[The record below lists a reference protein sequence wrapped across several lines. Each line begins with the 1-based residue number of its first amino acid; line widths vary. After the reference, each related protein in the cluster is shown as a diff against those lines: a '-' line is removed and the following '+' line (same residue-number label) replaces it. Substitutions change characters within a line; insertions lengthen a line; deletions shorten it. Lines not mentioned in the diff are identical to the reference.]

1 MTLDFG
7 GADEILFE
15 KRGVA
20 GLVTLNRPNS
30 LNAATRRMLLA
41 LERALKAWEH
51 DNEIS
56 RVVIQARG
64 RAFSAGGD
72 LMEVYTPGLEGRPY
86 VDFFADEYRIN
97 AYLGRFPKP
106 IVSLVDGIVM
116 GGGVGISVH
125 GSHRVFSENAVF
137 AMPEV
142 GIGFF
147 PDVGGSHFLS
157 RIKDNFGLYL
167 GLAAARIRD
176 GDALMAGI
184 ATQAVAADDFAALA
198 EALEREGET
207 DGLIAAFSRIPE
219 PKTTAE
225 MRMQIADW
233 FSAETLI
240 ELTRRV
246 ESEAVK
252 GNELA
257 ASIMASF
264 SRNSPTSLA
273 VAFREIREGAKL
285 SLDDCMRMEFRIVTR
300 MLSGREF
307 YEGIR
312 AVVVDKDNKP
322 HWQRR
327 SIAEVSQAEIDAYFA
342 PLPDGELRLS

>member
-1 MTLDFG
+1 MKVDFG

-20 GLVTLNRPNS
+20 GVVTLNRPKA

-41 LERALKAWEH
+41 LEKALRSWE
-51 DNEIS
+51 DDPEIR
-56 RVVIQARG
+56 RVVIRAEG

-72 LMEVYTPGLEGRPY
+72 LMEVYRPGKEGKPY
-86 VDFFADEYRIN
+86 IDFFADEYRIN

-106 IVSLVDGIVM
+106 IVSLINGIVM

-157 RIKDNFGLYL
+157 RIEGNFGLYL
-167 GLAAARIRD
+167 GLTAARIRH
-176 GDALMAGI
+176 GDARMAGI
-184 ATQAVAADDFAALA
+184 ATQTASADDFPVLLK
-198 EALEREGET
+198 ALEGEGDT
-207 DGLIAAFSRIPE
+207 DELIAPFAKDPE
-219 PKTTAE
+219 PRMTVE
-225 MRMQIADW
+225 MRKEIADW
-233 FSAETLI
+233 FSADTLVDI
-240 ELTRRV
+240 AARI
-246 ESEAVK
+246 ESEAGR

-257 ASIMASF
+257 SEIMTSLA
-264 SRNSPTSLA
+264 RASPTSLA
-273 VAFREIREGAKL
+273 VAFREIRAGAQL
-285 SLDDCMRMEFRIVTR
+285 SLDDCMRMEFRIVNR
-300 MLSGREF
+300 MLRGHEF

-312 AVVVDKDNKP
+312 AVVVDKDGKP
-322 HWQRR
+322 HWERQNI
-327 SIAEVSQAEIDAYFA
+327 SDVTETDVDAYFA
-342 PLPDGELRLS
+342 PLPDGELQIY